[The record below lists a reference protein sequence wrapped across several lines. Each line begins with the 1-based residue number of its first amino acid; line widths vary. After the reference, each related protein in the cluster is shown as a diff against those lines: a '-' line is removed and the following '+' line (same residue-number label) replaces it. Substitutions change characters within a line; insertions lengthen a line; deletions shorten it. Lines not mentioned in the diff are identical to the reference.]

1 MCSFCHTE
9 KQRTAAHG
17 GRLFTLILA
26 LWGVFLLAAP
36 AEAKPQLGEV
46 LVQVGNDHV
55 FVSTTLIEGF
65 PRDLVE
71 ELHNGFSKDFFFHI
85 SLYKRWSFW
94 PDEILAVKTIT
105 RRVKYDTLKKTYRVV
120 STDGD
125 HQETLTFDNFEKLKA
140 WVSRLSQVPIAS
152 TGLLKGGEPYFVR
165 IKGESKT
172 SNIPFFLEYLF
183 FFLPLSDFTTSA
195 KQSSVFTLRER

>member
-1 MCSFCHTE
+1 M
-9 KQRTAAHG
+9 
-17 GRLFTLILA
+17 A
-26 LWGVFLLAAP
+26 LGFLLLAALP
-36 AEAKPQLGEV
+36 ADAKPQLGEV
-46 LVQVGNDHV
+46 LVQVGNDYV

-71 ELHNGFSKDFFFHI
+71 ELHNGFSKDFFFYI

-105 RRVKYDTLKKTYRVV
+105 RRVKYDTLKKTYRVT

-140 WVSRLSQVPIAS
+140 WVSRLAQVPVAP

-195 KQSSVFTLRER
+195 RQSPVFTLREQ